1 MYKTTQDLILK
12 DTLMKATT
20 IKLLLAKLAL
30 ILVVSN
36 ASAQD
41 LIGTR
46 IDVNKGSNY
55 TDKLWLY
62 TIGSCTNSFDNGWD
76 GFKEIGSPKV
86 PQLFAVEKD
95 GDYQIDATN
104 NLNNTVLG
112 FIAGQD
118 SVYTLTFTHQNM
130 QLGYSKLYL
139 IDSVAKKTIDVY
151 ADGSTYTFKATNK
164 KTVKRFKIVSEL
176 PLTATV
182 LKPDSIDSSNAN
194 EGGIAATSIMATGP
208 AVDNPK
214 NVVTSQ
220 PSTGDASIVKTKKIK
235 VYTAQKMIVINNT
248 DKQVG
253 QLNVYNA
260 STGKLVKQST
270 FGSFATTV
278 IPTDDLSG
286 SYVVYAKTTNE
297 ELSKIV
303 IL

>member
-1 MYKTTQDLILK
+1 
-12 DTLMKATT
+12 MKATT

-62 TIGSCTNSFDNGWD
+62 TIGSCKSSFDNGWD

-95 GDYQIDATN
+95 GNYQIDATN
-104 NLNNTVLG
+104 NVNNTVLG

-139 IDSVAKKTIDVY
+139 IDSVAEKTIDVY

-164 KTVKRFKIVSEL
+164 KAVKRFKIVSEL

-194 EGGIAATSIMATGP
+194 EGAIASTAIVSSGF
-208 AVDNPK
+208 AVDNSK
-214 NVVTSQ
+214 NVITQSN
-220 PSTGDASIVKTKKIK
+220 TGDASIVKTKKIK
-235 VYTAQKMIVINNT
+235 VYTAQKMIVINNA

-278 IPTDDLSG
+278 IPTDELSG
-286 SYVVYAKTTNE
+286 SYVVYAKTINE
-297 ELSKIV
+297 ELSKTV

>member
-1 MYKTTQDLILK
+1 
-12 DTLMKATT
+12 MKATT

-62 TIGSCTNSFDNGWD
+62 TIGSCTSSFDNGWD
-76 GFKEIGSPKV
+76 GFKELGSPKV

-104 NLNNTVLG
+104 NVNNTVLG

-139 IDSVAKKTIDVY
+139 IDSVAKKTIDIY

-164 KTVKRFKIVSEL
+164 KTVNRFKIVSEL

-194 EGGIAATSIMATGP
+194 EGGIAATSIMATGST
-208 AVDNPK
+208 VDNPK

-220 PSTGDASIVKTKKIK
+220 PNTGDASIVKTKKIK
-235 VYTAQKMIVINNT
+235 VYTAQKMIVISNT
-248 DKQVG
+248 DKQTG
-253 QLNVYNA
+253 MLNVYNA

-270 FGSFATTV
+270 FGSFTTTV

-286 SYVVYAKTTNE
+286 SYVVYAKTASE
-297 ELSKIV
+297 ELSKTV